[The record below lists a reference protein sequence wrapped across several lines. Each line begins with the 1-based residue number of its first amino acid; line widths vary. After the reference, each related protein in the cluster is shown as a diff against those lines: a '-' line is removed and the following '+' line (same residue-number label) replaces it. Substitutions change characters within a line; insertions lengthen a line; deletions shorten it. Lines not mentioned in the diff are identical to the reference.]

1 MATEKQY
8 QDLINLI
15 AALRRTVADNLSSQ
29 IADKPSLVDELD
41 EQLEDLLEAVETSYI
56 TQPAPPDGGLA
67 ALIGV
72 GPDAAD
78 ALADTRHP
86 IRVDRYED
94 TVNAERIN
102 AVADLYYLYQHEK
115 IGVFRAVQKLKQLFN
130 AGAVK
135 LSSGP
140 GAFALYQ
147 FDRREVLRYTRRER
161 LSAYRRAFGYGR
173 APLPSGARSNGDF
186 HTFFTH
192 FINQVTLFWRDKRIA
207 DVIRSGARDPSF
219 GSIAFVRQ
227 SGLDLR
233 NNLKAASYGHLNV
246 MRVETIQL
254 LEEAFELL
262 GADDILRLF
271 GADDAWD
278 AVQEV
283 LSRYMNEST
292 VTSPRQRMATAGRTI
307 LQWLGQR
314 DILSG
319 SRPQFEA
326 QLYTIAEE
334 CEEWLTAAQA
344 LGLAQRRRSGRVLPF
359 DRSERQAEADRL
371 VN

>member
-8 QDLINLI
+8 QDLINLV
-15 AALRRTVADNLSSQ
+15 AALRRTVADNISSQ
-29 IADKPSLVDELD
+29 IADQPSLVDELD
-41 EQLEDLLEAVETSYI
+41 EQLEELLESAQNNYLA
-56 TQPAPPDGGLA
+56 QPAPPDGGLA
-67 ALIGV
+67 SLIGV
-72 GPDAAD
+72 GPDASEH
-78 ALADTRHP
+78 LSETRHP

-115 IGVFRAVQKLKQLFN
+115 IGVFRAVQKLKELFN
-130 AGAVK
+130 AGTVK

-147 FDRREVLRYTRRER
+147 FDRREVLRYTRSDR
-161 LSAYRRAFGYGR
+161 LAAYRRAFGYGR
-173 APLPSGARSNGDF
+173 ASVPSGARANADF

-192 FINQVTLFWRDKRIA
+192 FINQVTLFWRDKRIS

-233 NNLKAASYGHLNV
+233 NNIKAASYGHLNV
-246 MRVETIQL
+246 MRVETMQL
-254 LEEAFELL
+254 LEEAFTIL
-262 GADDILRLF
+262 GSPDILRLF
-271 GADDAWD
+271 GSDDAWD
-278 AVQEV
+278 VVEEV
-283 LSRYMNEST
+283 MSRYLNENA
-292 VTSPRQRMATAGRTI
+292 VTSPRQRMAVAGRTV

-326 QLYTIAEE
+326 QLYTVAEE

-344 LGLAQRRRSGRVLPF
+344 LGLAQRRREGRVLPF
-359 DRSERQAEADRL
+359 ERSGEAQAERY

>member
-1 MATEKQY
+1 MATEKEY
-8 QDLINLI
+8 QDLVNRV
-15 AALRRTVADNLSSQ
+15 AALRRTLADRLSGRIGSQ
-29 IADKPSLVDELD
+29 PNLVDELD
-41 EQLEDLLEAVETSYI
+41 ERLEELLEDAVVTLEADPV
-56 TQPAPPDGGLA
+56 PADGGLA

-78 ALADTRHP
+78 AIGETRHP
-86 IRVDRYED
+86 IRVERFED

-115 IGVFRAVQKLKQLFN
+115 IGVFRAVQKLKELFN
-130 AGAVK
+130 AGVVK

-161 LSAYRRAFGYGR
+161 LAAYRRAFAYGR
-173 APLPSGARSNGDF
+173 APLPAGARPNSDF
-186 HTFFTH
+186 HTYFTH
-192 FINQVTLFWRDKRIA
+192 FINQVTLFWRDKRIS
-207 DVIRSGARDPSF
+207 DVIRSGANDPSF

-233 NNLKAASYGHLNV
+233 NNVKTSSYGHLSV
-246 MRVETIQL
+246 MRVETMQL
-254 LEEAFELL
+254 LDEAFKIL
-262 GADDILRLF
+262 GSDDVKRLF
-271 GADDAWD
+271 AADDAWD
-278 AVQEV
+278 VVEEV
-283 LSRYMNEST
+283 LNRYLSEYP
-292 VTSPRQRMATAGRTI
+292 VTSPRQRMAVAGRVV
-307 LQWLGQR
+307 LHWLGQR

-319 SRPQFEA
+319 SRPEFET

-344 LGLAQRRRSGRVLPF
+344 LGLAQRRRTGRVLPF
-359 DRSERQAEADRL
+359 EPGGGVRAERLA
-371 VN
+371 N